1 MVRDYDA
8 VLGINASGFADF
20 DGNGTGGTVYGFLK
34 SQGEKY
40 QDAVGDGWKIIG
52 FDNEDHLQVGA
63 FNDTSS
69 LRDAVEFHPALII
82 NGENLVA
89 GTGLNEQ
96 QPRTAIGQAKDGT
109 VIMMV
114 VDGRQMHSFGI
125 SIAAARSWS
134 STAHIRHPCWTAVR
148 PPLWSIAAARSPVR
162 LRFPRMRKA
171 VICRMHS

>member
-1 MVRDYDA
+1 M
-8 VLGINASGFADF
+8 
-20 DGNGTGGTVYGFLK
+20 YGFLK
-34 SQGEKY
+34 SRGEKY

-114 VDGRQMHSFGI
+114 IDGRQMHSFGI
-125 SIAAARSWS
+125 SIERCGEIMEQYGAYQASMLDGGS
-134 STAHIRHPCWTAVR
+134 SSVMVYRGREIT
-148 PPLWSIAAARSPVR
+148 SPTTLSQNEEGRYLPDAFLV
-162 LRFPRMRKA
+162 K
-171 VICRMHS
+171 